1 MYMQLTAK
9 QAAVFLLAFEGIGA
23 AFVGIYSLAYMLGL
37 PSTAVLH
44 SDPVF
49 RTTLSV
55 LGVLLVVLVLC
66 AVAVAFLVKHRE

>member
-9 QAAVFLLAFEGIGA
+9 QAAIFLLSFEGIGA